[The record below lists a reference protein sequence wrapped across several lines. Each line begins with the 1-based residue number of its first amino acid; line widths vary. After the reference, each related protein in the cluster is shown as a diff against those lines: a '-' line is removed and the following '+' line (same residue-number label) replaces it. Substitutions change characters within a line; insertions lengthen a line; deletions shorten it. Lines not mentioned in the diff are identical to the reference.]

1 MATALDMSFEDHR
14 LKEKAERIKIEESFN
29 EEENLRLITFSMV
42 FGNTYK
48 RRFFKKNKL
57 CLVLD
62 LDHTLLHS
70 VCVRDVSKDDQDYL
84 NKKAIVVSSRKGMP
98 DIVRRSG
105 DNLYNYMGRYT
116 KLRPHTR
123 YFLKQLSD
131 RFKLFGYTMGSWE
144 HARDMANLLDPKG
157 VFFESIVS
165 KDDSTII
172 NRKNLDILAGPDK
185 KNTIII
191 DDNKSV
197 WEEHK
202 KNVIRIDKYKYFTE
216 QNGGHILNKHEDEE
230 GFGDKDRT
238 LKSLS
243 KFLEGVHKNF
253 FKLFP
258 VPQTDVE
265 FQEYI
270 KSADVRPLLKA
281 YLKKRSDSKLEE
293 SKQVPSPL
301 DNIVEDLTED
311 ENRVQ
316 DADETC
322 DQEPS
327 KVDISYE
334 DRVKEVETIL
344 KRIQIRELSCNEQ
357 VNRRLIGFS
366 REFGNT
372 FKKCCFQ
379 KSKLCLV
386 LDLDHTLLHSVS
398 ICDDS
403 KDDREYL
410 NKKAIVISSEK
421 DMKGV
426 VASSG
431 DNLYKYKGMYTKL
444 RPHTR
449 KFLKQL
455 GDSFELFVYTM
466 GTWDYARNMGRLLDP
481 EGVFFKSIVSRD
493 DSTIRNRKN
502 LDILAGPDEKNTI
515 IIDDHEHVWEEH
527 RNNVMR
533 IDKYKYF
540 TQENGGHILKKN
552 EEKGFG
558 DDDESLKSIYKDLRR
573 VHKKFF
579 QLFPVPQTDVEL
591 QEYIESAD
599 VRPILKACLKKLSG

>member
-84 NKKAIVVSSRKGMP
+84 NKKAIVVSSKKGMP

-131 RFKLFGYTMGSWE
+131 RFELFVYTMGSWE

-165 KDDSTII
+165 RDDSTII

-202 KNVIRIDKYKYFTE
+202 KNVIRIDKYKYFT
-216 QNGGHILNKHEDEE
+216 
-230 GFGDKDRT
+230 
-238 LKSLS
+238 
-243 KFLEGVHKNF
+243 
-253 FKLFP
+253 
-258 VPQTDVE
+258 
-265 FQEYI
+265 
-270 KSADVRPLLKA
+270 
-281 YLKKRSDSKLEE
+281 
-293 SKQVPSPL
+293 
-301 DNIVEDLTED
+301 
-311 ENRVQ
+311 
-316 DADETC
+316 
-322 DQEPS
+322 
-327 KVDISYE
+327 
-334 DRVKEVETIL
+334 
-344 KRIQIRELSCNEQ
+344 
-357 VNRRLIGFS
+357 
-366 REFGNT
+366 
-372 FKKCCFQ
+372 
-379 KSKLCLV
+379 
-386 LDLDHTLLHSVS
+386 
-398 ICDDS
+398 
-403 KDDREYL
+403 
-410 NKKAIVISSEK
+410 
-421 DMKGV
+421 
-426 VASSG
+426 
-431 DNLYKYKGMYTKL
+431 
-444 RPHTR
+444 
-449 KFLKQL
+449 
-455 GDSFELFVYTM
+455 
-466 GTWDYARNMGRLLDP
+466 
-481 EGVFFKSIVSRD
+481 
-493 DSTIRNRKN
+493 
-502 LDILAGPDEKNTI
+502 
-515 IIDDHEHVWEEH
+515 
-527 RNNVMR
+527 
-533 IDKYKYF
+533 
-540 TQENGGHILKKN
+540 QENGGHILKKN

-558 DDDESLKSIYKDLRR
+558 DEDESLKSIYKDLRR

-599 VRPILKACLKKLSG
+599 VRPILKACLKKLSGRKGEEDLREEENRVRVIKSLRKNLNMKPMVRIRSLQMY